1 VRKIKA
7 MKKIIKLFT
16 LFLMPVFL
24 SSCGQTQTNSPK
36 ETIKA
41 ETKDKVT
48 SPGTNEPDIHSKYEY
63 VDSIGKRLII
73 QNGLPRGGIRYT
85 DPNGEVY
92 HYTIF
97 WTQIINETDNPL
109 ELKIHF
115 PVDSYEVPSL
125 PGKYYKILVPPDTM
139 TLDKKPLFNHGLTHL
154 ESFLD
159 KSIHKPSSL
168 KRTINPKESS
178 GFYVVILC
186 LVEGAHGTMRTG
198 LSLKGQDL
206 FYRIKNDGSKSNTK
220 SSDKEIDCGR
230 INLNLSN

>member
-1 VRKIKA
+1 
-7 MKKIIKLFT
+7 MKKIAKLFV
-16 LFLMPVFL
+16 LFSMSDFL
-24 SSCGQTQTNSPK
+24 SSCGGQNQTNSPK
-36 ETIKA
+36 ENIKA
-41 ETKDKVT
+41 ETKDIVT
-48 SPGTNEPDIHSKYEY
+48 SPGSNDPNIHTKYEY
-63 VDSIGKRLII
+63 TDSIGKRLII
-73 QNGLPRGGIRYT
+73 QNSVPRGGVKYT
-85 DPNGEVY
+85 NPDGEVY
-92 HYTIF
+92 NYAIF
-97 WTQIINETDNPL
+97 WTRIINETDNPL

-139 TLDKKPLFNHGLTHL
+139 TLDKFPLFNYGLTDL

-159 KSIHKPSSL
+159 NSIHKPSSL

-178 GFYVVILC
+178 GFYVVMLC

-220 SSDKEIDCGR
+220 SSDKEINCGS
-230 INLNLSN
+230 INLKNLMLQK

>member
-1 VRKIKA
+1 

-24 SSCGQTQTNSPK
+24 SSCGQTQTHVPK
-36 ETIKA
+36 DNIKS
-41 ETKDKVT
+41 EIKDTVT
-48 SPGTNEPDIHSKYEY
+48 SPGSNDPNIHTKYEY
-63 VDSIGKRLII
+63 TDSIDKRLII
-73 QNGLPRGGIRYT
+73 QNSFPKGGIKYT
-85 DPNGEVY
+85 DSNGEVY
-92 HYTIF
+92 VYAVF
-97 WTQIINETDNPL
+97 WTRIINKTDNPL

-139 TLDKKPLFNHGLTHL
+139 TLDKEPLFNHGLAHL

-159 KSIHKPSSL
+159 KSIHKSSSL
-168 KRTINPKESS
+168 KRTIHPKESS

-186 LVEGAHGTMRTG
+186 LIEGAHGTMRTG

-206 FYRIKNDGSKSNTK
+206 FYRIKVDGSKSNTK
-220 SSDKEIDCGR
+220 SNDKEIHCGS
-230 INLNLSN
+230 INLKNLMLRK